1 MKVGDARTIVVGV
14 IMELLHNLFR
24 NINPNVSLV
33 YHSIQKRERERE
45 RE

>member
-45 RE
+45 